1 LPISALLFSSLLF
14 VVLVAVAPAAA
25 AVVNRS
31 VPSFV
36 PHLLRLSHIF
46 DLLVAA
52 DRSPSSFEY
61 LAASG
66 CRNIYILGFVSH
78 RLHAKR
84 FCSLA
89 GASEVFDICCSYLLL
104 LLLLLGFSCNV

>member
-1 LPISALLFSSLLF
+1 LLLLF
-14 VVLVAVAPAAA
+14 A
-25 AVVNRS
+25 AVVIDLCL
-31 VPSFV
+31 P
-36 PHLLRLSHIF
+36 LLRIYYASRSHIF

-52 DRSPSSFEY
+52 DRSPRCFEH
-61 LAASG
+61 ASCCIG
-66 CRNIYILGFVSH
+66 LQEILGFVSH
-78 RLHAKR
+78 QLLAKR

>member
-1 LPISALLFSSLLF
+1 
-14 VVLVAVAPAAA
+14 
-25 AVVNRS
+25 

-52 DRSPSSFEY
+52 DRSLY
-61 LAASG
+61 LPDLL
-66 CRNIYILGFVSH
+66 NILLHVVAGILGFVSH
-78 RLHAKR
+78 QLLTKR

-104 LLLLLGFSCNV
+104 LLLGFSCNV